1 MGHTIPAGTP
11 DYDRARIIERP
22 DGFYWREEDRSA
34 EYGPYPSLLEAVAD
48 MQAGEDTDF
57 EPGESVAEAES
68 EMGMSDWIDQDTG
81 QPAEDSVPHIKD
93 N

>member
-1 MGHTIPAGTP
+1 MDG
-11 DYDRARIIERP
+11 DRGQEHDEGRGARK
-22 DGFYWREEDRSA
+22 
-34 EYGPYPSLLEAVAD
+34 
-48 MQAGEDTDF
+48 QAGGDTDY

-68 EMGMSDWIDQDTG
+68 EMGMSDWIDPDTG

>member
-1 MGHTIPAGTP
+1 MGRTVPTDIPE
-11 DYDRARIIERP
+11 DDRARIVERP

-68 EMGMSDWIDQDTG
+68 EMGMSDWIDPDTG
-81 QPAEDSVPHIKD
+81 QPAEDSVPHMKD
-93 N
+93 I